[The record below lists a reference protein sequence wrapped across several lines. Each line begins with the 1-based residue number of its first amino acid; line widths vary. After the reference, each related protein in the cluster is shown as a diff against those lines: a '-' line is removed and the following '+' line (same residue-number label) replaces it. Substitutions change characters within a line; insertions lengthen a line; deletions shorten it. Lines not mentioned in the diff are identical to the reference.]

1 MKFFSK
7 GYSDILPKNIVSG
20 EMMNQFCLGRTLS
33 TPNRNVDDGV
43 AKEIY
48 LAKKHAEI
56 RAMIK
61 EERISAE
68 LGNALL
74 LEINDYTKLN
84 GNQTKQGFE
93 RGL

>member
-1 MKFFSK
+1 
-7 GYSDILPKNIVSG
+7 
-20 EMMNQFCLGRTLS
+20 MNQFCLGRTLS

-93 RGL
+93 RGLTNLIATKLNDISQTATVPIY